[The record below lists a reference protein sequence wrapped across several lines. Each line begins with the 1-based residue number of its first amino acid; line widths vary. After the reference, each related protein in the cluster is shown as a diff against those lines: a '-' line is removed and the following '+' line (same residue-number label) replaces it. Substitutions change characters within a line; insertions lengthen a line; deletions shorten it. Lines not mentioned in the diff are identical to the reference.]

1 MALPT
6 KETLQNAERVIPDA
20 TKRTLVEYPS
30 NIPKFQMNLETAT
43 GGGNQQSDAY
53 SRALLLASPTKPSN
67 LTSSSTFSYN
77 PLQIDTSG
85 RYDRFILGQDNEDIQ
100 GKLQSGW
107 DQAANGLVKGLGI
120 AGTTFLDGTVGLIA
134 GLTSSIANGSLNKF
148 YNNDFTNYMDSLN
161 KSMENKLPNYY
172 TASERDAKWY
182 EAENLFTAN
191 FFWDKIIKNLGFSA
205 GAIGAGAVT
214 AGLLSKVPALFG
226 ISKAGKLAQV
236 ADALEVG
243 LKGVPEIERAAKAAD
258 IIAQTSK
265 TINTLNKL
273 SSVDRAV
280 VAGLSA
286 ATEGGIEALQ
296 GLNSYRDK
304 LIAQYQDTYGEYP
317 PEDVLNK
324 INNRAED
331 LGNARFG
338 LNVLLLSATNY
349 IQLPRIL
356 GSSYR
361 SGKNTLINSAKTNL
375 ETGLLESSLP
385 TKGIGKALYKAR
397 NVASLF
403 FSPTEG
409 FEEGAQYAIE
419 RGTQSYYNKKNY
431 SKDESLGSFINSF
444 SEAAGEGIK
453 AVGDKEGMESILI
466 GALSGGIQ
474 QAGFVG
480 MYKNEQ
486 GNNRVGIGKGGAIG
500 ERGFTGYGGEMAKN
514 TEDLIKQSKRFSLK
528 GDEWL
533 KDTKAGVKRG
543 VVLQEE
549 FDQHVRIGDVLEAK
563 DTEFDYQHNYLLPRI
578 KYGRYDL
585 VKDDIDY
592 YKGLAS
598 TQEGFD
604 ELKKKGIASELDTQ
618 QSFIDRIDNFAEHAK
633 VVNSLNESLNLR
645 YAGVVYKDT
654 NKRAYSDDAI
664 EQMIYAAAKISDYDK
679 RVPQLTDKL
688 VAAGIV
694 VSNVLDDIISEG
706 LPKEEVVKQ
715 AINDIDKLNV
725 IEDVKVELK
734 ENLRDA
740 VELSIRRK
748 DFIDEYSNIKKN
760 PAKYTEDKGDK
771 PLNTNVQTVKI
782 VTKTGEKD
790 IVVGEELFLGNT
802 VKYTSKG
809 EEVRGFPR
817 LTILGENEDG
827 SIKIKD
833 SNGDIRDISKS
844 ELADYKLSKVSD
856 TLTNKTAAY
865 YLAHVNDIF
874 QYNFGQASEDKKR
887 PGRLEY
893 EDGKLFFV
901 YKNYKGEIKRKQ
913 IDNSHFVAQEGFRD
927 ARIKTVGTL
936 TAESAEKKAARE
948 AFTSAEELKK
958 QQQTLA
964 QNRDNR
970 LEIIT
975 ELSNEH
981 IAKLEAI
988 EKKLEAKK
996 EQLQKVTED
1005 LEELKTLE
1013 KRDLSGNIIVRPF
1026 NTVLSK
1032 AMRGIST
1039 LNNTKDALEKEIAEL
1054 TADKDELEFNIAY
1067 FEDFKQNLDELPENS
1082 GQFLEELKF
1091 QILIAEEL
1099 RDKTQ
1104 DNIKSL
1110 GGIIQ
1115 KIDSAIKD
1123 FTQLLKDAF
1132 AKFDQDYP
1140 SYIKDEF
1147 ERIIDE
1153 GSTLSDLPSLKQFIA
1168 DYVLLNDT
1176 KKEISLNKEK
1186 VSKLSDEINDLFK
1199 DFIEVQ
1205 KDYDAK
1211 KLILDKFQEVADK
1224 YRQMKAEED
1233 TLKKDKALQNVID
1246 QSADKGIQTVEHNKP
1261 FEAMPKKS
1269 NEKIPNSTVAPVQG
1283 LSQESELAE
1292 HHVRANKFGVNFYD
1306 LPGHENFRGVIVTSE
1321 NEAQIGLPGLT
1332 QHLKDA
1338 GINPEDVTPT
1348 RTIALV
1354 MVSVD
1359 PNNGEKHLIGVDG
1372 QRLESPTV
1380 DNAIYQVFPENI
1392 DRMFRDDVDDDTKK
1406 QIIDDYRKWRNET
1419 IANPINDA
1427 HEIEASFGVPDYL
1440 QRVLENGD
1448 SERDYEADGVPV
1460 SDSALLTE
1468 EDIRTK
1474 RVVGIPTTDGA
1485 QTRGSVTF
1493 NNVKGLP
1500 LLFTSNGMVRLRNR
1514 QINNEEATLIHKVLV
1529 ELSDILYK
1537 DKNWQSP
1544 KAQALLNWLK
1554 SVSYWGTPK
1563 DAEGN
1568 RKPAGYNSMFVENME
1583 LIMSE
1588 DETIR
1593 FAFTPSN
1600 IRDNKDA
1607 IIAEIEKLYG
1617 NVNSTMVTGGKSG
1630 EWNKSYVQIT
1640 NIAEDGSI
1648 ETKTW
1653 KNYQSFLL
1661 SKVDPDGKTRN
1672 AKEIPLTTQIRPVKD
1687 ANDVNRKGVYFT
1699 VTDRNNADTEAVEVS
1714 PTAATVTQ
1722 TTPYGT
1728 EAGPTLTTS
1737 TESQDIKAKKANIMS
1752 DWGYEVSNEEMRW
1765 SEMALAAAEDG
1776 NDINTPESE
1785 EEAEDW
1791 KKNGT
1796 PQQQSINKIN
1806 AKYEKLLADL
1816 EASKTA
1822 APVATQTT
1830 PTTSY
1835 VFDNKTQNVV
1845 TFPNIGP
1852 VSFIL
1857 DLNKYNNSERKEG
1870 IAMAVPDTTLEN
1882 MVVKLVNN
1890 SAQSGIT
1897 QDSPEEEQN
1906 ALAENVLRA
1915 LVKKEID
1922 KQLNAQVVAPTVVL
1936 PVVEEERKAAEIT
1949 VISPSLQQKIDQV
1962 TAQGDTAMSSQYRIK
1977 LVETFK
1983 KFQKEDWSKVEA
1995 WLKANFPNIPVYR
2008 VKNMIQATNGRQAW
2022 GMLHDGAIYLS
2033 ADNEI
2038 GTVYHEVFEAVW
2050 KMFTTPQERAKVAK
2064 EFRARKGSFIE
2075 RETADE
2081 VKFADATDAQMKEQL
2096 AEEFRNMSLT
2106 GKNVGVA
2113 TEGMS
2118 TTRRILNEIW
2128 EAIKAFFTGDK
2139 AQTNTANLFDRIG
2152 NGFYKEYIPEEAG
2165 LSFAN
2170 KGFIDIEDA
2179 VGNDDSEFS
2188 LAVFSGEQIHD
2199 IIQHMTYTLVK
2210 DLFSTNQGLFEM
2222 RDEKK
2227 KDVYARLKQEMELL
2241 MAQNIVSINKSKN
2254 EQLSKEDKADK
2265 IKNFVQLSDLINL
2278 NWDLLQEKHEE
2289 YIKSYSIQFD
2299 ENDGSIRTDEDNDG
2313 KGTMY
2318 GDANKIDVFKKANSA
2333 IKILLASLP
2342 VVDVNGDPLPSSIGG
2357 FSLIP
2362 MSEVFISVMNNTH
2375 TAKNIDE
2382 MVADIQDMAK
2392 NDIRYQ
2398 KLFNRITKGKN
2409 IEDFDNEEDIKL
2421 LTALWATFKKQS
2433 PDVKNVYILENGDI
2447 QVGDSN
2453 FSTAAR
2459 QVKQEFV
2466 NDIKKS
2472 ISNGS
2477 KYFRYSEKAGAFVGE
2492 IDSINDVKLNSLQA
2506 QVNFM
2511 KDLGIDFDYKKLVK
2525 MPEKG
2530 MFSIAVNGIRESISK
2545 ANKIISFNGQALSID
2560 GRLRQLSEIKAK
2572 MDNPEFSSTYYNVKG
2587 ELTQTFIGTN
2597 AASDLYNTLSQI
2609 SNISELQGT
2618 QYEYLL
2624 TDTFAKNSTLLGL
2637 MFDLVTGKRIEG
2649 SNNYMKTG
2657 YADGVVDQETGKQK
2671 QSSKL
2676 NSRERMMQEI
2686 NLNLSGYYLN
2696 LVPGDSSIEWMMYMG
2711 NKIKPDDLL
2720 LNRQAIFDVFK
2731 GYFID
2736 ELNLSRENRKVVEG
2750 RNSKDLRFFKNILG
2764 EKIHNDI
2771 ITEKGTAEEIYGEYE
2786 KKINT
2791 ALNKFFDT
2799 QREVLK
2805 NTLSDFKLIEQYENT
2820 WISES
2825 LNFDKKEFTN
2835 ETLDIQLDALNA
2847 SFAINN
2853 IELHKLLYSDPYQYA
2868 DELKRIKSFSSPR
2881 QAIINGS
2888 IALNKAFQ
2896 KVWNK
2901 AFKPGE
2907 IGYTNFERD
2916 FFRSTTLTEI
2926 MGIDD
2931 AGMYDA
2937 YKEGDGGGMISLNA
2951 LRNFKIRASKWDSGQ
2966 ERQYKYDVAWEKQY
2980 KFYKKIKGVSLNAQD
2995 KKILAKGN
3003 PNIKRTY
3010 TPIKPIVAGAKLSN
3024 NTWNDIILDKFSLYP
3039 LSFRVLHEINTNTNK
3054 PTSNALKMYEKMQAE
3069 DIDYVVFESA
3079 RKVGAEE
3086 THDVYNEED
3095 GSFNDSPFQGVIQVP
3110 FAIIS
3115 IQSEVPSHEDGL
3127 VTRGSQMTKL
3137 ATLDFMEAGIPVD
3150 FVHNDSV
3157 EFTTKR
3163 YEAWYNL
3170 SEVDREAASPL
3181 YKEIKNN
3188 QNLLEELMEIGI
3200 ESLANK
3206 FDIKIIKNLDKDGKV
3221 IRSFELGDIKKVA
3234 TTLQKELT
3242 KREINV
3248 NISEAL
3254 KDYKSGSVVIEA
3266 TPAYRQ
3272 IRNILY
3278 SIADREVISP
3288 SMPGGMLVQI
3298 TSSLLESVKAK
3309 KVTINGKTGYTSD
3322 TLSFY
3327 KKDGK
3332 QVCGIMVARWFDSKK
3347 TDKELLD
3354 EWYDTD
3360 KDGNKTL
3367 TEEGRKILSGVAFR
3381 TPTQKQNSME
3391 SFVIEGL
3398 LPREFGDSVVVP
3410 SELVAKVGSDF
3421 DIDKLS
3427 IYLKNVLVNKETGEV
3442 KLMPYKGIGKAA
3454 RDTFNNVD
3462 DYKKSLEN
3470 AYIESLQNLISN
3482 PLNYDKLV
3490 TANSAKPLE
3499 DLAKEITK
3507 KVTGIEFDYKS
3518 VDNMLSRTY
3527 MSELRH
3533 AFVNGKQAIGVAA
3546 VNNTNH
3552 SLNQRSTIY
3561 IDLNKLVNMSKQDQ
3575 YWLGDGKLKFKKY
3588 NTINLKGSSVATL
3601 SMIKNKAGELISD
3614 TLGMFIDGY
3623 VDVTKN
3629 GPWIMQ
3635 LGATPS
3641 VASTWMFLTKIG
3653 VPIRTTAYFMNQ
3665 PIVRDYLK
3673 QLENQGTS
3681 WLFNNSVMS
3690 DMYIKYETNS
3700 KLQIEELPSEKELGE
3715 MVGKT
3720 GLTADEKKQQQF
3732 ILGEFLKYAKMA
3744 EHMFLMIQGTNF
3756 DTASFNDPYLIT
3768 KKLVQLEKARNT
3780 LFSSADDLL
3789 NSSFIGKL
3797 SRIII
3802 ELREALSKILK
3813 SDEGKIREVV
3823 EDVLSNYTDMND
3835 RDFTRTAQRVV
3846 STLFDW
3852 AVQTDKGLNAQITE
3866 ALLSKDNT
3874 AKKITDFIEPIIA
3887 PGSTHPLANNHVIK
3901 ILKPEF
3907 ADKIKGKQANN
3918 LSLVN
3923 KGNKVYDQNQ
3933 IIYSFKELKNY
3944 LNSVNNLE
3952 LYDKLVTLAVL
3963 QSGLSENKF
3972 SFTSLLPYEDTK
3984 AIYNNVLADLQE
3996 MPTLRNFAD
4005 LNVFERNYWNYDDIV
4020 KNRRARV
4027 SFNWETNSYEY
4038 NKNMEFSG
4046 FDYVSPITVAIKEK
4060 AIPQLIKLST
4070 LAREASSDVFVY
4082 TWKEIPKG
4090 RTEAQMKK
4098 EGDFSY
4104 IKKGLFKKV
4113 YKDGVALEVKGGGKA
4128 VNYIYKMINAWGEG
4142 IKANE
4147 FYTTGQ
4153 KSVIDNGFEKTNE
4166 MEDKVITPYFDQS
4179 VVKKVVPSQPMKAV
4193 SGVIDFQEEPTSGY
4207 RNRTIKNAS
4216 ADATIAI
4223 AYDFN
4228 SAGEKLTKSSVLN
4241 QNKKYLPVST
4251 DVFSSKN
4258 DVASTA
4264 GKIAQELNKLPNNEI
4279 TLNIAGNGIY
4289 TLKGTMSQ
4297 SAADNFTLELLEEV
4311 QKRLNPEKK
4320 IVSLRTGGQTG
4331 FDEAGA
4337 KAGIK
4342 LGIPTTILAPK
4353 GWTFRNIAGQDISNE
4368 QQFKARFGKSE
4379 EDPFPC

>member
-1 MALPT
+1 MADQTFSEWANRISNEPAAKINADTSYSGGPGGDSGST
-6 KETLQNAERVIPDA
+6 KLTDLQKLFLNADRVED
-20 TKRTLVEYPS
+20 TSEYTYD
-30 NIPKFQMNLETAT
+30 TANVSKKYPVT
-43 GGGNQQSDAY
+43 FKGVDNEEVYAQGQDWTDKAINGLGKG
-53 SRALLLASPTKPSN
+53 LLLTG
-67 LTSSSTFSYN
+67 STF
-77 PLQIDTSG
+77 LQGT
-85 RYDRFILGQDNEDIQ
+85 
-100 GKLQSGW
+100 
-107 DQAANGLVKGLGI
+107 AGLVVGVGAALK
-120 AGTTFLDGTVGLIA
+120 DGRLA
-134 GLTSSIANGSLNKF
+134 SF
-148 YNNDFTNYMDSLN
+148 YDNDFN
-161 KSMENKLPNYY
+161 KGIDEINKRAEEEWMPNYESQAY
-172 TASERDAKWY
+172 RDASWY
-182 EAENLFTAN
+182 SPSKIFSAN
-191 FFWDKIIKNLGFSA
+191 FLFEGIIKNLGFAA
-205 GAIGAGAVT
+205 GAALSGGVYAAALRALPLTARLFSIGKSAE
-214 AGLLSKVPALFG
+214 ALAATEQG
-226 ISKAGKLAQV
+226 ILAANKLASTYGKV
-236 ADALEVG
+236 KSLSDKFV
-243 LKGVPEIERAAKAAD
+243 
-258 IIAQTSK
+258 SSY
-265 TINTLNKL
+265 NTL
-273 SSVDRAV
+273 SAAGRIT
-280 VAGLSA
+280 VAGLSTIGEA
-286 ATEGGIEALQ
+286 SIEAYHN
-296 GLNSYRDK
+296 LNDFRDK
-304 LIAQYQDTYGEYP
+304 AI
-317 PEDVLNK
+317 EDYK
-324 INNRAED
+324 KEH
-331 LGNARFG
+331 FG
-338 LNVLLLSATNY
+338 LAPTGDALLRINDLADGTGNTSFLYNTILLTGTNY
-349 IQLPRIL
+349 IQFPKIL
-356 GSSYR
+356 GSS
-361 SGKNTLINSAKTNL
+361 AKIEKSIIDDVTRQIRDVVKD
-375 ETGLLESSLP
+375 ETGKYAIAATTRAGKLLAGVKKIQPYLFASSE
-385 TKGIGKALYKAR
+385 A
-397 NVASLF
+397 
-403 FSPTEG
+403 
-409 FEEGAQYAIE
+409 FEEGAQYAIQI
-419 RGTQSYYNKKNY
+419 GTQDYYNKKNKNNAT
-431 SKDESLGSFINSF
+431 SFVDSL
-444 SEAAGEGIK
+444 EEGIK
-453 AVGDKEGMESILI
+453 AVGTDEGMENVLI
-466 GALSGGIQ
+466 GGLSGAIMT
-474 QAGFVG
+474 A
-480 MYKNEQ
+480 
-486 GNNRVGIGKGGAIG
+486 KG
-500 ERGFTGYGGEMAKN
+500 TY
-514 TEDLIKQSKRFSLK
+514 SKRKAIDKATGEAITSFNTTQLSDFTK
-528 GDEWL
+528 ST
-533 KDTKAGVKRG
+533 KDAINRG
-543 VVLQEE
+543 VTIQEE
-549 FDQHVRIGDVLEAK
+549 RETRLRQGDILESKDLEA
-563 DTEFDYQHNYLLPRI
+563 DYIINYLTPRI
-578 KYGRYDL
+578 MFNRLDL
-585 VKDDIDY
+585 VKSDIEE
-592 YKGLAS
+592 YKRTAQ
-598 TQEGFD
+598 TEEGFAQLQSEGKALEGD
-604 ELKKKGIASELDTQ
+604 TKEAYLQRLANLEATADNMASLYQ
-618 QSFIDRIDNFAEHAK
+618 
-633 VVNSLNESLNLR
+633 SLNLR
-645 YAGVVYKDT
+645 YASKVNDKGDRLYNKEVVEK
-654 NKRAYSDDAI
+654 
-664 EQMIYAAAKISDYDK
+664 MLYAATKVADYDT
-679 RVPQLTDKL
+679 RIPQLTNKL
-688 VAAGIV
+688 TASVPNVFDALDQLVNGEGEAFNAAM
-694 VSNVLDDIISEG
+694 
-706 LPKEEVVKQ
+706 
-715 AINDIDKLNV
+715 ADIDGL
-725 IEDVKVELK
+725 DVLSEVKDELK
-734 ENLRDA
+734 QNLTDLGDI
-740 VELSIRRK
+740 VLRRQMFFK
-748 DFIDEYSNIKKN
+748 EYDDIKKN

-782 VTKTGEKD
+782 VTKTGEKN
-790 IVVGEELFLGNT
+790 IPIGEELFLGSN
-802 VKYTSKG
+802 VKYTDKG
-809 EEVRGFPR
+809 EEVYGFPR

-844 ELADYKLSKVSD
+844 KLADYKLSKVSD
-856 TLTNKTAAY
+856 TLNNKTAAY
-865 YLAHVNDIF
+865 YLAHINTVY
-874 QYNFGQASEDKKR
+874 QYNFGEASKDKKR

-927 ARIKTVGTL
+927 ARIKKVGTL
-936 TAESAEKKAARE
+936 TAETAEEKATRE
-948 AFTSAEELKK
+948 AFTSAKELKN

-1147 ERIIDE
+1147 ERIINE

-1283 LSQESELAE
+1283 LSQDSELAE

-1427 HEIEASFGVPDYL
+1427 HEIEASFGVPDYV

-1737 TESQDIKAKKANIMS
+1737 TESVDKKADI
-1752 DWGYEVSNEEMRW
+1752 ERRRQEELDKYN
-1765 SEMALAAAEDG
+1765 SGDITVAGVKAINDKYNAELAAL
-1776 NDINTPESE
+1776 ES
-1785 EEAEDW
+1785 
-1791 KKNGT
+1791 G
-1796 PQQQSINKIN
+1796 
-1806 AKYEKLLADL
+1806 
-1816 EASKTA
+1816 KTA

-2064 EFRARKGSFIE
+2064 EFKARKGSFIE

-2170 KGFIDIEDA
+2170 RGFIDIEDA

-2241 MAQNIVSINKSKN
+2241 MAQNIVSINKSTD

-2265 IKNFVQLSDLINL
+2265 IKNFVQLSNLINL

-3163 YEAWYNL
+3163 YEAWYDL

-3272 IRNILY
+3272 IRNVLY

-3507 KVTGIEFDYKS
+3507 KVTGVEFDYKS